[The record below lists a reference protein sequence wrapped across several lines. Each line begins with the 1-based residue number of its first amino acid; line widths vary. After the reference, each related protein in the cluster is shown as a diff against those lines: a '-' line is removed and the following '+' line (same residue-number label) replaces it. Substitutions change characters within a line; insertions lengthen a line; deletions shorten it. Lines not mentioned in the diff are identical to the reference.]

1 MNGAD
6 YLFVAILLFSVTAGA
21 IRGFVREAIILLA
34 WLVGLWFAWHYAH
47 LVGPYLGGALDEPL
61 LREWAGRIILLV
73 LFVFGGSALASFVAW
88 LLHRAGGLAA
98 TDRLMGAL
106 FGLVRSVVIIGVI
119 VLAGR
124 GLDMQD
130 EDWWTT
136 SRFMTY
142 AEYAANWLER
152 YAEPAVS
159 PLLGA
164 RSGTLRG

>member
-21 IRGFVREAIILLA
+21 IRGFVREAIMLFA
-34 WLVGLWFAWHYAH
+34 WLVGLWVAFHYAH
-47 LVGPYLGGALDEPL
+47 LVGPYLGGALDEPV
-61 LREWAGRIILLV
+61 LREWAGRIILLALV
-73 LFVFGGSALASFVAW
+73 VFGGSALASLVAY

-106 FGLVRSVVIIGVI
+106 FGVVRALIIVGVF
-119 VLAGR
+119 VLAAR
-124 GLDMQD
+124 GLDLQD
-130 EDWWTT
+130 AGWWKSSTL
-136 SRFMTY
+136 MTY
-142 AEYAANWLER
+142 AEHAANWLER

-164 RSGTLRG
+164 RSGPLRG